1 MTYRPPVILGERL
14 RIAAFN
20 ARRPQSEI
28 LNEALEEWLTR
39 HGVPQNPA
47 TSTDEAF
54 RENLEKVHTDR
65 DVKIPK
71 TAAELSRMSAET
83 NARNA
88 AAEPAEWTTQIE
100 ADHPGDDACPK
111 CAFPVKPDRGQMK
124 CSNKSCSYTRKI

>member
-28 LNEALEEWLTR
+28 LNEALEEWLAR

-65 DVKIPK
+65 DVKVPK

-88 AAEPAEWTTQIE
+88 AAKPPRLV
-100 ADHPGDDACPK
+100 ADKPGDSACPK
-111 CAFPVKPDRGQMK
+111 CAFPLRSGKCTNKYCTTRGKP
-124 CSNKSCSYTRKI
+124 